1 MVVFPL
7 PCIFFFPPPFFLSFF
22 FFFLMRRVTS
32 WNTRGANFARAEIAR
47 ARENKTARAR
57 KLSQR
62 ENYGPRLPFVND
74 TAWNINLGLVDPII
88 FHWIT
93 WFFIEKKKGK
103 KIVFNR
109 VLKFFLK
116 YIFFLSSFFF
126 LERVRRKVRFHRSHF
141 FFFKGNFFGLQMSV
155 RGYRSV
161 NYSNEI
167 PLAICFLEI
176 EFERN
181 Y

>member
-7 PCIFFFPPPFFLSFF
+7 PCIFFFPPFFLSFF

-93 WFFIEKKKGK
+93 WFFIRRIIETRDIKKKNCVQSRV
-103 KIVFNR
+103 KI
-109 VLKFFLK
+109 FLEI
-116 YIFFLSSFFF
+116 YFLSLFFF

-141 FFFKGNFFGLQMSV
+141 FFLKAIFLVCKWAYEVIDRSITVTKFHLQSV
-155 RGYRSV
+155 
-161 NYSNEI
+161 
-167 PLAICFLEI
+167 F
-176 EFERN
+176 
-181 Y
+181 

>member
-1 MVVFPL
+1 MIYANNFRNDPKYLITNKQTGGKTIRNYLSVLQVYTRCRVEWFWIPIYKLSAWLFFHCRVF
-7 PCIFFFPPPFFLSFF
+7 FFFPPPFFLSFF

-93 WFFIEKKKGK
+93 WFFIRRIIEKKKEK
-103 KIVFNR
+103 KLCSI
-109 VLKFFLK
+109 
-116 YIFFLSSFFF
+116 
-126 LERVRRKVRFHRSHF
+126 
-141 FFFKGNFFGLQMSV
+141 
-155 RGYRSV
+155 
-161 NYSNEI
+161 
-167 PLAICFLEI
+167 AC
-176 EFERN
+176 
-181 Y
+181 

>member
-1 MVVFPL
+1 MIYANNFRNDPKYLITNKQTGGKTIRNYLSVLQVYTRCRVEWFWIPIYKLSAWLFFHCRVF
-7 PCIFFFPPPFFLSFF
+7 FFFPPPFFLSFF

-93 WFFIEKKKGK
+93 WFFIEKKKEK
-103 KIVFNR
+103 KLCSIA
-109 VLKFFLK
+109 
-116 YIFFLSSFFF
+116 Y
-126 LERVRRKVRFHRSHF
+126 
-141 FFFKGNFFGLQMSV
+141 
-155 RGYRSV
+155 
-161 NYSNEI
+161 
-167 PLAICFLEI
+167 
-176 EFERN
+176 
-181 Y
+181 

>member
-7 PCIFFFPPPFFLSFF
+7 PCIFFFPPFFLSFF

-93 WFFIEKKKGK
+93 WFFIRRIIETRDIKKKNCVQSRV
-103 KIVFNR
+103 KIFLEIVSFS
-109 VLKFFLK
+109 LLFFGTSETQGSFPSKPLFFLK
-116 YIFFLSSFFF
+116 PIFLVCKWEVIDRSIT
-126 LERVRRKVRFHRSHF
+126 VTKFH
-141 FFFKGNFFGLQMSV
+141 LQSV
-155 RGYRSV
+155 
-161 NYSNEI
+161 
-167 PLAICFLEI
+167 F
-176 EFERN
+176 
-181 Y
+181 